1 MTGQPP
7 KRNRTLWVL
16 SATIGLAGLLLP
28 RPAIADEQ
36 PLSWARIDFL
46 RNRVQLVPN
55 NERAREARIADFL
68 SIGDA
73 LRTARAARAELRF
86 NDGSLA
92 RIGERATFRF
102 TPNTRNFQLTNGTV
116 LLFIPP
122 DRGRSTIQTPNAV
135 TGIQGSALFVR
146 YIPETDTTIVGAL
159 TDNPDGPMVLFNR
172 DGSER
177 QALRANEIGVVE
189 NGQITQIYQFN
200 SELFWQT
207 SGLAQGF
214 NYLQDSSMGS
224 DALDAVRQ
232 EIRDAI
238 DKQGSF
244 TNDARVIENPPA
256 FSRPAPPAPVPVSP
270 PEVETGSEGAVSSPA
285 PATSPPAEVQPVS
298 PSDDGLAETDLA
310 DTAELE
316 FEGSAAEAYLNEPD
330 ANGAIAQPPAA
341 SSANPPAAAA
351 TEEDLLEDE
360 VPQSEGSGDSAVE
373 DSISAPAEA
382 TTRPEES
389 PLVEPD
395 TENLPIDQ
403 TDTGPD
409 EPIETI
415 DPDDQEPVNGTTPRG
430 SNRNRRNGS
439 SPEETPAPEAADTP
453 EAEAPASGTPSPV
466 VVAPAP
472 APVARPTAPISP
484 PPTPVTRTP
493 ESRAPALEPVTPAPV
508 LAPASTPI
516 PPASVAPVIDPSTS
530 LELTVEANPPGSGMF
545 PPSNGSI
552 QSPER
557 PRDTASP
564 VQSESPG
571 RIEAAPAPEPSPTNV
586 TVPSLAEQEISPIN
600 QGVPLQSELRLIEDA
615 PIMKDTM
622 DQEGEH
628 LINGGETPPAIE
640 DPDLPEDGLP
650 EDGMTEGG
658 LPEENVVLPADGGEG
673 SAL

>member
-46 RNRVQLVPN
+46 RNRVQLVPS

-232 EIRDAI
+232 EIREAI
-238 DKQGSF
+238 NKQGSF

-256 FSRPAPPAPVPVSP
+256 FSRPDPPAPVPVSP
-270 PEVETGSEGAVSSPA
+270 SEVETGSEGAVSSPV
-285 PATSPPAEVQPVS
+285 PAASPPAEVQPVS

-330 ANGAIAQPPAA
+330 ATGAITQPPAA
-341 SSANPPAAAA
+341 SSPNPLDAAA

-360 VPQSEGSGDSAVE
+360 VPQSERSGNSAVE
-373 DSISAPAEA
+373 DSTSAPTEA

-389 PLVEPD
+389 PMVEPD
-395 TENLPIDQ
+395 TEDLPIDQ

-409 EPIETI
+409 ELIETI
-415 DPDDQEPVNGTTPRG
+415 ELDDQEPVNGTTTPRG

-439 SPEETPAPEAADTP
+439 SPEEAPAPEAAESS
-453 EAEAPASGTPSPV
+453 EAEAPTSGTPSPV

-472 APVARPTAPISP
+472 APVTRPTAPISP
-484 PPTPVTRTP
+484 NPTPITRTP
-493 ESRAPALEPVTPAPV
+493 ELSPPVLDPVTPAPV
-508 LAPASTPI
+508 LAPVSTPVL
-516 PPASVAPVIDPSTS
+516 PASVAPVIDPSTS
-530 LELTVEANPPGSGMF
+530 LELTVEVNPPGSEMF
-545 PPSNGSI
+545 TPANGNI

-557 PRDTASP
+557 PGDTVSP
-564 VQSESPG
+564 VQTGSPE
-571 RIEAAPAPEPSPTNV
+571 RIEAAPAAELSPTNV
-586 TVPSLAEQEISPIN
+586 TVPSLAEQENSPIN
-600 QGVPLQSELRLIEDA
+600 QGIPLQPELRLIEDA

-622 DQEGEH
+622 DREDNH
-628 LINGGETPPAIE
+628 VINDGETPPVIE
-640 DPDLPEDGLP
+640 EPGLP
-650 EDGMTEGG
+650 EDDMI
-658 LPEENVVLPADGGEG
+658 EG
-673 SAL
+673 SLP